1 MAVSSTTTVAEKEQQ
16 EKKVDAD
23 FFHID
28 MIPDA
33 MDKMDWHVAAK
44 LMRHWFSIK
53 PAFAFD
59 IAGKDQAVNGDP
71 HNLPPSEINVDIV
84 KMSWALQFE
93 QVKNGIDA
101 LKKTW
106 CSPNGKKL
114 LIERLL
120 NIGDYSKES
129 ISIGYSNDIVN
140 LDSTAQVNFKSIG
153 SKLDTINAWYGAMGN
168 STLKVC
174 VRGKTKKI
182 DGRDAFIVESLG
194 FYLKDTFDFVDEGIK
209 PEPLGIWS
217 KDRILDKKESAI
229 YIYSYTQG
237 LFGWLARH
245 YSGFVPVF
253 NSDFRRW
260 REKHGSG
267 GDYIILSD
275 VYWANPLPLDEVIY
289 L

>member
-1 MAVSSTTTVAEKEQQ
+1 M
-16 EKKVDAD
+16 
-23 FFHID
+23 
-28 MIPDA
+28 
-33 MDKMDWHVAAK
+33 
-44 LMRHWFSIK
+44 
-53 PAFAFD
+53 
-59 IAGKDQAVNGDP
+59 
-71 HNLPPSEINVDIV
+71 
-84 KMSWALQFE
+84 
-93 QVKNGIDA
+93 
-101 LKKTW
+101 
-106 CSPNGKKL
+106 
-114 LIERLL
+114 L

-129 ISIGYSNDIVN
+129 ISIGYYNDIVN

-153 SKLDTINAWYGAMGN
+153 SKLDTINTWYGAMGN

-174 VRGKTKKI
+174 VRGKKKKI
-182 DGRDAFIVESLG
+182 DGRNAFIVESLG
-194 FYLKDTFDFVDEGIK
+194 FYLKDTYDFVDEGIK

-267 GDYIILSD
+267 GDYIILCD
-275 VYWANPLPLDEVIY
+275 VYWTNPLPLDEVVY

>member
-1 MAVSSTTTVAEKEQQ
+1 MVVSSTTTTAEKDQQ
-16 EKKVDAD
+16 ETKVDVD

-33 MDKMDWHVAAK
+33 MDKMNWHVAAK

-59 IAGKDQAVNGDP
+59 IASKDKAVNGDP
-71 HNLPPSEINVDIV
+71 HDLPQSEINVDIV
-84 KMSWALQFE
+84 KMSWATQFE
-93 QVKNGIDA
+93 QVAKGIEE
-101 LKKTW
+101 LKRTW
-106 CSPNGKKL
+106 CSQNGKKL
-114 LIERLL
+114 LVERLL
-120 NIGDYSKES
+120 DIGDYSKKI
-129 ISIGYSNDIVN
+129 ISIGYSDDIIN
-140 LDSTAQVNFKSIG
+140 LDATAQVNFKSIG

-168 STLKVC
+168 STLKIC
-174 VRGKTKKI
+174 VRGNTKKI
-182 DGRDAFIVESLG
+182 EGRDAFTVDALG
-194 FYLKDTFDFVDEGIK
+194 FYLKDTYDFVDEGIK

-217 KDRILDKKESAI
+217 KNRILDKTESSL
-229 YIYSYTQG
+229 YITSYTQG

-260 REKHGSG
+260 REKNGSG
-267 GDYIILSD
+267 GDFIILSD
-275 VYWANPLPLDEVIY
+275 VHWVKPLEPDEVIF